1 MPGSAKGVMFITIED
16 ETGVANLVVW
26 PRVFEASGVSCSR
39 PACSAV
45 AGRVQREGEVV
56 HLVAEHLIDLSDV
69 LRTVGERDERFRFR
83 TAVAT
88 RPPGVA
94 GLDERVPAL
103 GRRVQDIFIPD
114 LYFESGLKVRARDF
128 R

>member
-1 MPGSAKGVMFITIED
+1 M
-16 ETGVANLVVW
+16 
-26 PRVFEASGVSCSR
+26 
-39 PACSAV
+39 
-45 AGRVQREGEVV
+45 
-56 HLVAEHLIDLSDV
+56 
-69 LRTVGERDERFRFR
+69 
-83 TAVAT
+83 

-114 LYFESGLKVRARDF
+114 LHFESGLKVRARDF